1 MAKDNV
7 QKKPKVVQTAKV
19 QKAEKVGL
27 LQRIKNFIKGVQAE
41 LRKVTWPTRKELINY
56 TVVVVVMTILI
67 ALFIGLFDLFWKEL
81 FYRWL

>member
-1 MAKDNV
+1 MAKDIV
-7 QKKPKVVQTAKV
+7 QKKPKVTQPVKG
-19 QKAEKVGL
+19 QKADKLPL
-27 LQRIKNFIKGVQAE
+27 LQRIKNYLKGVQAE
-41 LRKVTWPTRKELINY
+41 LRKVTWPTRKELLNY